1 MTKREVF
8 KFILYVAGDA
18 QNSVEA
24 IANLTALCRLHLPG
38 QHDIDI
44 VDVFQQPERALKDG
58 IFLTPTLVKIAP
70 QPARQ
75 IIGTLGRTETVLQ
88 ALGLTVELA

>member
-1 MTKREVF
+1 MTNREVF

-18 QNSVEA
+18 HNSVEA
-24 IANLTALCRLHLPG
+24 IANLTALCRLHLAG
-38 QHDIDI
+38 QHDIEI
-44 VDVFQQPERALKDG
+44 VDVFQQPARALKDG

-70 QPARQ
+70 LPVRQ

-88 ALGLTVELA
+88 ALGLTGALA